1 MIQEPRVLLLDGP
14 TAFLDIK
21 YNLEVL
27 ELVWS
32 IIKEQRIISII

>member
-1 MIQEPRVLLLDGP
+1 LIQEPRVLLLDEP

>member
-1 MIQEPRVLLLDGP
+1 VLLLDEP

>member
-1 MIQEPRVLLLDGP
+1 MIQEPRVLLLDEP